1 MFIYDKK
8 NKIRRTR
15 CRIRTDRPTQP
26 RTDDRPAFRGLYQL
40 ATPRTQA
47 IASTSVLADQVW
59 NRAFLP
65 DCNEHNQQSTR
76 FRNK

>member
-15 CRIRTDRPTQP
+15 CRILTDKPTP
-26 RTDDRPAFRGLYQL
+26 PPTDDRPAFRGLYQL
-40 ATPRTQA
+40 ATLRTQA
-47 IASTSVLADQVW
+47 IASTTVLADQVW
-59 NRAFLP
+59 TRAFLP
-65 DCNEHNQQSTR
+65 DCKEPNQQSTR